1 MARPIEFDIMTARE
15 SALKLFWRNG
25 YQASSLS
32 DLLVEMKIGRGSFY
46 AAFRDKRRLYIECL
60 NLFAE
65 RTFVIVQKARDKYPP
80 MDAIRYFLEHSLNH
94 AEVSKAGL
102 GCMVVNTVI
111 ELAGV
116 DDELAVAASA
126 WLSKLQALLDECLRE
141 AGYSPARATEYAA
154 YLMLVNEGVR
164 VASRRKLP
172 DRQIREAIDTALRL
186 LQTAPH
192 QSVLSV

>member
-15 SALKLFWRNG
+15 SAMKLFWRNG

-32 DLLVEMKIGRGSFY
+32 DLLDEMKIGRGSFY
-46 AAFRDKRRLYIECL
+46 AAFGDKRRLYLECL
-60 NLFAE
+60 NLFGE
-65 RTFVIVQKARDKYPP
+65 RTFAIVQKAKDKYPP
-80 MDAIRYFLEHSLNH
+80 MNTIRYFLEHSLNY
-94 AEVSKAGL
+94 AEGSKAGL
-102 GCMVVNTVI
+102 GCMAVNTVV

-126 WLSKLQALLDECLRE
+126 WLSKLQALFEACLRE
-141 AGYSPARATEYAA
+141 AGYSPARAAEYAA

-172 DRQIREAIDTALRL
+172 RRQSLDAIDTALRF
-186 LQTAPH
+186 LQIAPR
-192 QSVLSV
+192 

>member
-1 MARPIEFDIMTARE
+1 M
-15 SALKLFWRNG
+15 KLFWRNG

-46 AAFRDKRRLYIECL
+46 AAFGDKQRLYLECL

-65 RTFVIVQKARDKYPP
+65 RTGAIVQKARDKYPP

-94 AEVSKAGL
+94 AEGSKAGL
-102 GCMVVNTVI
+102 GCMAVNTVI

-126 WLSKLQALLDECLRE
+126 WLSKLQALFEECLCD
-141 AGYSPARATEYAA
+141 AGYSPARAAEYAA

-164 VASRRKLP
+164 VASRRKRP
-172 DRQIREAIDTALRL
+172 DRQSLDAIDTALRL
-186 LQTAPH
+186 LQAAPR
-192 QSVLSV
+192 

>member
-1 MARPIEFDIMTARE
+1 MARPIEFDMMTAKE
-15 SALKLFWRNG
+15 SAMKLFWRNG

-46 AAFRDKRRLYIECL
+46 AAFGDKRSLYIECL

-65 RTFVIVQKARDKYPP
+65 RTGAIVQKARDKYPP

-94 AEVSKAGL
+94 ADGLKAGF
-102 GCMVVNTVI
+102 GCMAVNTVI

-126 WLSKLQALLDECLRE
+126 WLSKLQATFEECLSE
-141 AGYSPARATEYAA
+141 AGYSPARAAEYAA

-172 DRQIREAIDTALRL
+172 SLQSREAIDTALRL
-186 LQTAPH
+186 LQTAPR
-192 QSVLSV
+192 

>member
-1 MARPIEFDIMTARE
+1 M
-15 SALKLFWRNG
+15 KLFWRNG

-46 AAFRDKRRLYIECL
+46 AAFGDKRSLYIECL

-65 RTFVIVQKARDKYPP
+65 RTGAIVQRARNKYPP

-94 AEVSKAGL
+94 ADGLKAGL
-102 GCMVVNTVI
+102 GCMAVNTVI

-126 WLSKLQALLDECLRE
+126 WLSKLQALFEECLCE
-141 AGYSPARATEYAA
+141 AGYCPERAAEYAT

-172 DRQIREAIDTALRL
+172 DRQSREAIDTALRL
-186 LQTAPH
+186 LQTAPR
-192 QSVLSV
+192 

>member
-32 DLLVEMKIGRGSFY
+32 DLLIEMKIGRGSFY
-46 AAFRDKRRLYIECL
+46 AAFGDKRRLYIECL

-65 RTFVIVQKARDKYPP
+65 RTRAIVQKARDKYPP
-80 MDAIRYFLEHSLNH
+80 MDVIRYFLEHSLNY
-94 AEVSKAGL
+94 AEGSKAGL
-102 GCMVVNTVI
+102 GCMAVNTVV

-126 WLSKLQALLDECLRE
+126 WLSKLQALFEACLRE
-141 AGYSPARATEYAA
+141 AGYSPARATEYTA

-186 LQTAPH
+186 LQTAPR